1 MVVCNSSHLLFS
13 CYGFGLYCEW
23 RKLSIVM
30 QNLRVISLFKLWERF
45 YLLSFINYRT
55 DWTVLLWIYYEWMRT
70 LRSVGQA
77 QETVTQLVMRHT
89 VCVDPHPLDHCMTLA
104 VVAARAP
111 APAINRYRAAANQL
125 HECTSLQHT
134 GYWSTGQTD
143 GHSTVI
149 LCVSKKQDT
158 KLLPIS
164 FPNVNRFS
172 KFFHWQTH
180 W

>member
-13 CYGFGLYCEW
+13 CYGFGLYCEC

-77 QETVTQLVMRHT
+77 QETASNTACHVAHSLRRPSSLGSLHDAHRSRSSGAGASYQSISSCSKPAARVH
-89 VCVDPHPLDHCMTLA
+89 
-104 VVAARAP
+104 VAAAYWLLIDGTDGRAFDRYIDAYHVP
-111 APAINRYRAAANQL
+111 CSQRYR
-125 HECTSLQHT
+125 
-134 GYWSTGQTD
+134 
-143 GHSTVI
+143 HSWMR
-149 LCVSKKQDT
+149 
-158 KLLPIS
+158 IS
-164 FPNVNRFS
+164 HMPMA
-172 KFFHWQTH
+172 T
-180 W
+180 